1 MFRLE
6 SDRTLTYSDQ
16 VSISMKQICMLLMHA
31 EASIGKAFHKNDY
44 FSWRLQNTK
53 HRKPTTCTEKMIDDY
68 DAAFAS
74 FPLLGCVL
82 FRIIDKSKNAVQT
95 NFENFSIYTRLRTIV
110 KKEVCFLF
118 YKEKRKCVMSNT
130 FTCSK
135 YWSCT
140 TEKKNSKSVRWSI
153 VCCTRAGYPPA
164 VLI

>member
-1 MFRLE
+1 
-6 SDRTLTYSDQ
+6 
-16 VSISMKQICMLLMHA
+16 
-31 EASIGKAFHKNDY
+31 
-44 FSWRLQNTK
+44 
-53 HRKPTTCTEKMIDDY
+53 MIDDY

-95 NFENFSIYTRLRTIV
+95 NFENHKSLLSIYTRLRTIV

-140 TEKKNSKSVRWSI
+140 TNKKNLNQSEEASSVVRERDILLQCLFSDIGTGFRLDMSGWRIAKYYSTI
-153 VCCTRAGYPPA
+153 VKQLA
-164 VLI
+164 